1 VSLKLVEVLVLV
13 CAGALFVWWQMRD
26 LRIAREQT
34 RRQKADAVIASA
46 AKHSTHA
53 SAANQDGAPQV
64 SSAQADG
71 APHAP

>member
-1 VSLKLVEVLVLV
+1 VSLKLVEVLILV

-34 RRQKADAVIASA
+34 RMQRQAEQAAKAADEAQAASDTLVNKQSASA
-46 AKHSTHA
+46 S
-53 SAANQDGAPQV
+53 
-64 SSAQADG
+64 DG

>member
-34 RRQKADAVIASA
+34 RVQRQAEQAAKAAAQARGTSDASMTQESASA
-46 AKHSTHA
+46 K
-53 SAANQDGAPQV
+53 
-64 SSAQADG
+64 DG

>member
-34 RRQKADAVIASA
+34 RMQRQAEQAAKAADEAQAAADASVNKQTASA
-46 AKHSTHA
+46 
-53 SAANQDGAPQV
+53 P
-64 SSAQADG
+64 DG

>member
-34 RRQKADAVIASA
+34 RQQRQAEQAAKAASDTSVSKQSASA
-46 AKHSTHA
+46 
-53 SAANQDGAPQV
+53 Q
-64 SSAQADG
+64 DG

>member
-34 RRQKADAVIASA
+34 RQQRQAEQAAKAADEEQCEPDALAIKQSASA
-46 AKHSTHA
+46 
-53 SAANQDGAPQV
+53 Q
-64 SSAQADG
+64 DG

>member
-34 RRQKADAVIASA
+34 RQQRLAEQAAKAAAGARDISDASVTPPSASA
-46 AKHSTHA
+46 Q
-53 SAANQDGAPQV
+53 N
-64 SSAQADG
+64 G

>member
-34 RRQKADAVIASA
+34 RMQRQAEEAAKAAELAQGAPDALVSKQSASA
-46 AKHSTHA
+46 NH
-53 SAANQDGAPQV
+53 
-64 SSAQADG
+64 G

>member
-26 LRIAREQT
+26 LRISREQT
-34 RRQKADAVIASA
+34 RQQRQAEQAAKAADEAQAESDASVSKQSASA
-46 AKHSTHA
+46 
-53 SAANQDGAPQV
+53 Q
-64 SSAQADG
+64 DG